1 MNLNCLLNKSGPDL
15 GSCFVCV
22 RTSVAGFAVLSI
34 KGNSRERRSG
44 SLKGECHSTGFFSLF
59 YFNSK

>member
-22 RTSVAGFAVLSI
+22 RTSVAGFAVLSV
-34 KGNSRERRSG
+34 KGSNWERKPG
-44 SLKGECHSTGFFSLF
+44 SLKGECHSAGFSMC
-59 YFNSK
+59 ST